1 MEGITNY
8 FQRVFQACNAI
19 DPEENETLVRVLEDA
34 FHKGKKIFIFGN
46 GGSGATASHFCQDLA
61 KGTIN
66 GVDDQKRFRTISLTD
81 NVPCLLAWANDEG
94 YETVF
99 EQQLRNLAEEGD
111 VAIGISGS
119 GNSLNV
125 LKAIEYANSIGMV
138 TVGMTGFDGGK
149 LKKLAQY
156 NIHVP
161 VNDMGITEAIHGI
174 ITHWVVAYLRE
185 RINGS
190 KE

>member
-8 FQRVFQACNAI
+8 LQRVFQACSAI
-19 DPEENETLVRVLEDA
+19 DPEENEILIKVLEEA
-34 FHKGKKIFIFGN
+34 YHRGKKIFIFGN

-61 KGTIN
+61 KGTLN
-66 GVDDQKRFRTISLTD
+66 ETDDQKRFRAISLTD

-149 LKKLAQY
+149 LKRLAQH
-156 NIHVP
+156 NVHVP
-161 VNDMGITEAIHGI
+161 VNDMGITEAIHSI
-174 ITHWVVAYLRE
+174 ITHWVVAYLRD
-185 RINGS
+185 RINGGR
-190 KE
+190 E